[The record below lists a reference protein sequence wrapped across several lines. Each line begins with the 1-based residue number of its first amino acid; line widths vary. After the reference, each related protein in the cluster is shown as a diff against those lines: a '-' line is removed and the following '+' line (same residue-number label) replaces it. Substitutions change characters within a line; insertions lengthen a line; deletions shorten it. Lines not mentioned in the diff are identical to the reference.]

1 MKLIHKNEEGFT
13 LIEIMIA
20 LGIFGLV
27 AAAASGTIVQVI
39 QGNRSADHMTALR
52 QVQSA
57 GYWVSH
63 DGVQAQQV
71 TTSATPG
78 LPFTLT
84 WTDWDDNDAHEIEY
98 SLQDMSF
105 GDLDYL
111 QRKEVVNGEVA
122 NPIITMV
129 GQYIDPANTSC
140 EPVDQELSAGE
151 TFIFTVTATMN
162 QQTETRTYE
171 IKPRALL

>member
-1 MKLIHKNEEGFT
+1 MKLIRNNQKGFT
-13 LIEIMIA
+13 LIEILIA

-27 AAAASGTIVQVI
+27 AAATSGTVVQII
-39 QGNRSADHMTALR
+39 QSNRSADHMTALR
-52 QVQSA
+52 HVQSA

-71 TTSATPG
+71 TTSAAPG

-84 WTDWDDNDAHEIEY
+84 WTDWDSNALHAVEY
-98 SLQDMSF
+98 SLQDMSA

-111 QRKEVVNGEVA
+111 QRQEIVNGQA
-122 NPIITMV
+122 ADPIITIV
-129 GQYIDPANTSC
+129 GQYIDPNNTSC
-140 EPVDQELSAGE
+140 EPLDQELSTGE
-151 TFIFTVTATMN
+151 TFTFTVTAKMN

>member
-1 MKLIHKNEEGFT
+1 MKFIDKNQKGFT
-13 LIEIMIA
+13 LIEILVA

-39 QGNRSADHMTALR
+39 QSSRTTDHMTALR

-71 TTSATPG
+71 TISAAPG

-84 WTDWDDNDAHEIEY
+84 WTDWDDNDIHEVEY
-98 SLQDMSF
+98 SLQQDMAV
-105 GDLDYL
+105 DYL
-111 QRKEVVNGEVA
+111 QRKEVVNGEAA
-122 NPIITMV
+122 NPIIAIV
-129 GQYIDPANTSC
+129 GQYIDPDNTLC
-140 EPVDQELSAGE
+140 EPFDQELGGGE
-151 TFIFTVTATMN
+151 TFTFTVTATMN

>member
-13 LIEIMIA
+13 LIEILIA

-27 AAAASGTIVQVI
+27 AAAVSGTVVQII
-39 QGNRSADHMTALR
+39 QSNRSADHMTALR
-52 QVQSA
+52 HVQSA
-57 GYWVSH
+57 GYWVSY

-71 TTSATPG
+71 TTSASPG
-78 LPFTLT
+78 LPFTLS
-84 WTDWDDNDAHEIEY
+84 WTDLDDNDTHEVEY
-98 SLQDMSF
+98 SLQDMSA

-111 QRKEVVNGEVA
+111 QRKEIVNGETA
-122 NPIITMV
+122 DPIITIV
-129 GQYIDPANTSC
+129 GQYIDPNNTSC
-140 EPVDQELSAGE
+140 EPVDQELSDGE
-151 TFIFTVTATMN
+151 TFTFTVTATMN

>member
-1 MKLIHKNEEGFT
+1 MKLIHKNQKGFT
-13 LIEIMIA
+13 FIEIVIA
-20 LGIFGLV
+20 VGIFGLV
-27 AAAASGTIVQVI
+27 AAAASGTFVQVI
-39 QGNRSADHMTALR
+39 QSSRNTDHMTVLR
-52 QVQSA
+52 HVQSA
-57 GYWVSH
+57 GYWVSQ

-71 TTSATPG
+71 TTSTTPG

-84 WTDWDDNDAHEIEY
+84 WTDWDDNDTHEVEY
-98 SLQDMSF
+98 SLQDMSS

-129 GQYIDPANTSC
+129 GQYINPNNTSC

-151 TFIFTVTATMN
+151 TFTFTVTATMN

-171 IKPRALL
+171 VKPRALL